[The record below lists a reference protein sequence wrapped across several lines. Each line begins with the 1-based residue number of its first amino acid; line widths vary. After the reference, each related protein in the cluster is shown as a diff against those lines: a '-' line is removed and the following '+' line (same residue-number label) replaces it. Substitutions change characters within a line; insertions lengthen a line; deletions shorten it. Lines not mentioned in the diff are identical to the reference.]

1 MPLVVAFISQKGGV
15 GKSTLAR
22 GLATFAVANGSK
34 TKVADRDLQQRTA
47 IVWETTRARHGVKP
61 VVDVQAFDTIKEALS
76 AAKPSSTPTVRSS
89 LTLASALCPIRDAR
103 GRQMSSPRRAR
114 APRQPRARAL
124 LWRLAWPLRPR

>member
-34 TKVADRDLQQRTA
+34 TKVADLDLQQRTA
-47 IVWETTRARHGVKP
+47 IVWETTRVRHGVKP

-76 AAKPSSTPTVRSS
+76 AAKSSDLLARS
-89 LTLASALCPIRDAR
+89 L
-103 GRQMSSPRRAR
+103 
-114 APRQPRARAL
+114 
-124 LWRLAWPLRPR
+124 